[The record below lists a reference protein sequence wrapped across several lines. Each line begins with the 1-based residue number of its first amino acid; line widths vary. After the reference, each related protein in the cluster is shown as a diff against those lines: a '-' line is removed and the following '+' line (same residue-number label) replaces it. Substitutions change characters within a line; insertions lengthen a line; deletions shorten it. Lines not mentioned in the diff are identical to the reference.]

1 MEYGTGPLQGYGRT
15 HTGIGRQFSPEVVR
29 SLSRYQTPPEHIPT
43 SLSYD
48 TPQRSPTPLDGG
60 EKSDPG
66 WPGLPKDYTTTLADS
81 CPKYL
86 PDLLPDTVL
95 ELNRHRYT
103 PSHDTYSD
111 EGRSSRQSTLATWCL
126 VCRQWNRILT
136 PILYAEIFIGGKGPL
151 LTQSLLHRTLRRT
164 KSAHKS
170 FVKTM
175 TIEPAEDGSTANL
188 LSVCFSMPNLRK
200 VILRFERIYPAA
212 LHPNFAQ
219 TLRSLSK
226 FCTIQM
232 GRSYDDTINIKWEL
246 LPRWISFIRRSG
258 LTPCSFR
265 VDSPGNGTRFYSY
278 LKIA

>member
-95 ELNRHRYT
+95 ELNRYT
-103 PSHDTYSD
+103 PSYGTYSD
-111 EGRSSRQSTLATWCL
+111 EGRSSRQCTLATWCL
-126 VCRQWNRILT
+126 VSRQWNRILT
-136 PILYAEIFIGGKGPL
+136 PILYAEIFIGGKEPL
-151 LTQSLLHRTLRRT
+151 LTQSLLHRTLRCT
-164 KSAHKS
+164 NKS
-170 FVKTM
+170 FVKTI
-175 TIEPAEDGSTANL
+175 TIEPAGDGLTVGL

-200 VILRFERIYPAA
+200 VILGFERIYPAA

-226 FCTIQM
+226 FCTVQM
-232 GRSYDDTINIKWEL
+232 GRSYNDAITTKWES
-246 LPRWISFIRRSG
+246 LPCWVGFIRRSQ

-265 VDSPGNGTRFYSY
+265 VGSEGGGY
-278 LKIA
+278 